1 MVDIDNNKK
10 FNMKLFPIYKMF
22 AWDLLFYYAISFL
35 FLTNVKGLSA
45 AEVVLVDVSFY
56 TFFKFLFQLPGTI
69 IVDKFG
75 KRTSLIMANIFI
87 CIAIFLILLTFNI
100 TTLIL
105 AEIFLA
111 LGYVIK
117 SLVESNLLYDSIPK
131 SDYRRRLFGNLDG
144 KGSSLY
150 YYLNALSSVTAGFL
164 YIINPYL
171 PIIICLIISVIA
183 TYLSTLFHDIHVN
196 NINKFEKIPNPTQ
209 RIKEYFKELKY
220 IFRYIFKS
228 NRLRCLIIF
237 YGLLQS
243 LISLTATLDKSL
255 LQDLSI
261 QPEYFGIIY
270 GLVALLSGIAS
281 YSQNIFHN
289 IFRNKVLTI
298 FAALFVL
305 SCITSRFIYYDKCSF

>member
-1 MVDIDNNKK
+1 MINIDDKK
-10 FNMKLFPIYKMF
+10 NFNMKLFPIYKMF

-35 FLTNVKGLSA
+35 FLTNVKGLSS

-56 TFFKFLFQLPGTI
+56 TFFKFIFQLPGTI

-87 CIAIFLILLTFNI
+87 CIAILLILLASNI
-100 TTLIL
+100 SILIL
-105 AEIFLA
+105 AEVFMA

-131 SDYRRRLFGNLDG
+131 SDYRRRSFGNLDG

-150 YYLNALSSVTAGFL
+150 YYLNAISSIATGFL
-164 YIINPYL
+164 YTVNPYL
-171 PIIICLIISVIA
+171 PIIICLVISIVA
-183 TYLSTLFHDIHVN
+183 TYLSTLFYDVHSN
-196 NINKFEKIPNPTQ
+196 NIGKFEKIPNATQ

-228 NRLRCLIIF
+228 SRLRCLIIF

-243 LISLTATLDKSL
+243 LISLTATLDRSL
-255 LQDLSI
+255 LQDLSV

-289 IFRNKVLTI
+289 TFRNKVLTI
-298 FAALFVL
+298 FATLFVS
-305 SCITSRFIYYDKCSF
+305 SCIASRFIYYYECSS